1 MKALILNNSLELLLI
16 PRFYP
21 NNTVNLVLNMR
32 NEMTDEVL
40 TPEIS
45 VCITDLLNITI
56 LNTEFKVQDKFQI
69 SLFSDGDLIYLGKLI
84 VLKEGTDVQNYEY
97 NTQTNEI
104 FGYRQ

>member
-1 MKALILNNSLELLLI
+1 MKALILNNSLELHLI
-16 PRFYP
+16 PRIYP

-40 TPEIS
+40 TPEII
-45 VCITDLLNITI
+45 VYITDLLNITI

-69 SLFSDGDLIYLGKLI
+69 SLFSDGNLIYLGKLI

-97 NTQTNEI
+97 NTQKNEI

>member
-1 MKALILNNSLELLLI
+1 MKALILNNSLELHLI
-16 PRFYP
+16 PRIYP

-40 TPEIS
+40 TPEII
-45 VCITDLLNITI
+45 VYITDLLNITI
-56 LNTEFKVQDKFQI
+56 LNTEFKVQDKFEI
-69 SLFSDGDLIYLGKLI
+69 SLFSDGNLIYLGKLI

-97 NTQTNEI
+97 NTQKNEI